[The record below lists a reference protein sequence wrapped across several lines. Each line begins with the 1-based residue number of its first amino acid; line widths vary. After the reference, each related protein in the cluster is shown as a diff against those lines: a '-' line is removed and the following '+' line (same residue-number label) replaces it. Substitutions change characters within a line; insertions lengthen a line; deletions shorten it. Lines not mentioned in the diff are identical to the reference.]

1 MAIIVSKHT
10 RAVIEPTFTPYEGLC
25 RTHTVVINSNGS
37 VSTSTLDLGYMNENG
52 VTVINID
59 TSNLIWNSLVD
70 ANAELFDVYQPI
82 LTFEHED
89 GSRLALDCLVENDE
103 ENGNVFVVSNV
114 ITAKPGQ
121 YKINFV
127 LRERTYDDEDD
138 YPGNVGEEDDAN
150 YSEVFASATFFGV
163 VSILPYSTIE
173 SGFQAGDVTN
183 LIYQDPVAL
192 QKPTIILE

>member
-1 MAIIVSKHT
+1 MAIIVGKHT

-37 VSTSTLDLGYMNENG
+37 VNISTLDLGYMNENG

-89 GSRLALDCLVENDE
+89 GSRLSLDCLIEDDE
-103 ENGNVFVVSNV
+103 ENGNVFIVSNE

-127 LRERTYDDEDD
+127 LRERTTEEED
-138 YPGNVGEEDDAN
+138 YPGNVGKEDDVN

-163 VSILPYSTIE
+163 VNILPYSTIE
-173 SGFQAGDVTN
+173 SSFQEEDVTN

-192 QKPTIILE
+192 QKPTIVLE